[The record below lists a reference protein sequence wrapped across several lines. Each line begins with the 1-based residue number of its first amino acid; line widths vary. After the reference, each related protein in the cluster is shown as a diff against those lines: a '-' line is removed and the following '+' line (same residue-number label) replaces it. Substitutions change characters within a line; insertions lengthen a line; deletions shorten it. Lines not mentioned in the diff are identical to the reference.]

1 MILLVESMARSV
13 GRGGAPRD
21 VAEDERESVGYICL
35 VLCLFSN
42 RERHCSGG
50 VGYFSKGGRISFSF
64 YNNIII
70 FYYNYDIMN
79 KILHKV
85 K

>member
-35 VLCLFSN
+35 VLCLFSK

-50 VGYFSKGGRISFSF
+50 VEYFSQGGRIYFSFSD
-64 YNNIII
+64 NII
-70 FYYNYDIMN
+70 FYYNYDIMS
-79 KILHKV
+79 KILREV